1 MLSSW
6 ALYPIFRVLFF
17 LITDPI
23 PEDKRILISD
33 KIINDASGLNE
44 TKHAGIFHVSK
55 QNDQN
60 LTALKNLVLDAG
72 KTGKKL
78 IPIGARHSMG
88 KQSLAEG
95 AIHIDLSGL
104 NNISLEDNT
113 VRVGAGARWKDV
125 LKYLAPLGLS
135 VEIMQSNADFSIGG
149 TLSVNAHG
157 WQPNRPPVNSSVL
170 KISLMNKD
178 GKIITC
184 SRKENYELFK
194 HVMGGYGMFGIII
207 EAWIKPVNNEILRSS
222 HEVIS
227 VEKFSEKWSDL
238 KKKNTRLAFG
248 RLSLSQKNFFEKV
261 LLTSYEPSGK
271 ISKEIPEYI
280 PTIKSSL
287 ARAIFRSSLNSQR
300 GKTFRQRMENLL
312 GGEAGGVHSRANLM
326 IEPVRIFTNNDKDKI
341 DLLLEVFVPQKKF
354 SEYTQ
359 KAKSIFEKQSDH
371 LLNVTVREITKD
383 NDSVLAYAKTDV
395 FGLVMLFTIDR
406 KSVDQEEQLRK
417 QARELY
423 DLSIQHGGSFYLT
436 YRNYAS
442 HKQIHSSYPVLPK
455 FLNAKKIWD
464 PNEIFYSGFYEYLI
478 SNPK

>member
-1 MLSSW
+1 
-6 ALYPIFRVLFF
+6 
-17 LITDPI
+17 
-23 PEDKRILISD
+23 
-33 KIINDASGLNE
+33 
-44 TKHAGIFHVSK
+44 
-55 QNDQN
+55 
-60 LTALKNLVLDAG
+60 
-72 KTGKKL
+72 
-78 IPIGARHSMG
+78 
-88 KQSLAEG
+88 
-95 AIHIDLSGL
+95 
-104 NNISLEDNT
+104 
-113 VRVGAGARWKDV
+113 
-125 LKYLAPLGLS
+125 
-135 VEIMQSNADFSIGG
+135 MQSNADFSIGG

-326 IEPVRIFTNNDKDKI
+326 ISLLGFLPTMIKI
-341 DLLLEVFVPQKKF
+341 KLICYLRYLFHKKF
-354 SEYTQ
+354 SEYTK

-371 LLNVTVREITKD
+371 LLNVTVR
-383 NDSVLAYAKTDV
+383 N
-395 FGLVMLFTIDR
+395 
-406 KSVDQEEQLRK
+406 
-417 QARELY
+417 
-423 DLSIQHGGSFYLT
+423 H
-436 YRNYAS
+436 
-442 HKQIHSSYPVLPK
+442 
-455 FLNAKKIWD
+455 
-464 PNEIFYSGFYEYLI
+464 
-478 SNPK
+478 